1 MNENYSEELMK
12 FERIIHLS
20 DIHIRMNE
28 RHEEYRQCFN
38 ELYKKL
44 ETYDK
49 NTSIIVITGDI
60 LNERTGLS
68 AETIILCTEF
78 LKRLASILKTVLIAG
93 NHDGY
98 LNSSQKIDIISGILY
113 DKKIFNLY
121 YLKYSGIYTF
131 NNLTF
136 GVSSI
141 FEDNF
146 IKAEQIYDV
155 NQIKIAL
162 YHGSVGNFKLQNLMI
177 SKGEK
182 TIEDFK
188 GYDYVLLGDIHHHQY
203 LNEEKTI
210 AYASSLI
217 CQTYGEVGEH
227 GYILWN
233 LANKSSEYIKI
244 YNEYDFKNGYLTTN
258 NLKIDEK
265 IFDLEDIIGIKEYL
279 PKKGR
284 LQIYREDTL
293 ENREKIKYL
302 KNKLKNISIKEQDEV
317 VLRKN
322 EKEIRLKYEID
333 RKEIIRELLTKKYKK
348 VEDETVAWIEEQLKN
363 NDKIINNEYNTCEF
377 LKLKFSNLFIYGENN
392 EIDML
397 KYNTKDIIL
406 ICGKNSY
413 GKSSIIDI
421 IIFNLYEEYARDIGN
436 IKKSKSGILNN
447 GKDEGW
453 SELLIRI
460 GETIYLIEKVY
471 KRKKNEI
478 ETVGVIY
485 RLDNM
490 DDITIIHKNHKMN
503 SSKVYEY
510 NGSKYKLTPYLG
522 GKSITKEIERLL
534 GKKDNFMLI
543 NIMMQND
550 NISFK
555 NKNQSERKKT
565 LMQLL
570 DLEKYE
576 KIKKEVSSKFLEE
589 KVKKEKLENITKDVD
604 IINLEGESK
613 IKELEIEI
621 LKDSIVKYNEQL
633 NIIIKNKEELM
644 LNYTKIDEDKIKEEP
659 KIKKE
664 IEKIIN
670 ENIINENKITKLKIS
685 ITESL
690 KDCENTMNLSERS
703 RVVKELF
710 SGEQSS
716 YENTMNLSERSRVV
730 KELFSGEQSS
740 YENTK
745 LRDNEKYN
753 ELNKELLQKLT
764 EKKTLYETKNKAS
777 NIDIEIN
784 KLELNIKD
792 IIEQEEIYQKIKEE
806 YKEKCKDYN
815 NKKEILNNIL
825 NVLEYEKEN
834 IKILDKKISKIKTE
848 EELNILKDDKKILI
862 ENDEI
867 EIGKIKDELEEI
879 EKSIIQINESIEI
892 NSDVNELYIINDN
905 KKRELQKIE
914 DEMDT
919 KIKLLNELETHEY
932 NPECIQ
938 CMKNPKVIEM
948 FNIKEDIKILNEKKE
963 LINIDETIDERK
975 EIYEIN
981 KIELNKCYK
990 NINDKGSKLKVL
1002 NENKINNEKYLVD
1015 VENKIKLIVIID
1027 RINNER
1033 NNLDIDKLMEES
1045 ENINKN
1051 MQIILKKIESKK
1063 DLENQLKDLEND
1075 KILIIKNN
1083 DMKEYNEKIENEIRI
1098 IKKVMEELKN
1108 KMKEDSDTYIKIKS
1122 INEIENEKKIK
1133 IILLEKLNKELLEIN
1148 IQKGNIEENKL
1159 IKNKINELEIKVKEG
1174 NKENLSLEKELTKK
1188 EIEYNNLI
1196 ININNYKENI
1206 GEIKNNEKIYKRWEY
1221 YNDVVDKNGIPLYII
1236 NKYLE
1241 IITKGINKII
1251 GTIINKRIELYEMSD
1266 NIIINIYDHDNK
1278 IVDFLGGMETF
1289 ILDISFKITLSK
1301 IMELSKCNFLF
1312 IDEGISSFDK
1322 DNLTNIEELFYF
1334 LNQHFDYIFLMSHI
1348 EQIKDY
1354 VSQKIIIKNEGG
1366 YSKITY

>member
-1 MNENYSEELMK
+1 MNENYSDESIK
-12 FERIIHLS
+12 YERIIHLS

-49 NTSIIVITGDI
+49 KTSIIVITGDI

-113 DKKIFNLY
+113 DKEIANLY
-121 YLKYSGIYTF
+121 YLKYSGIFTF

-146 IKAEQIYDV
+146 IKAEQIEDV

-162 YHGSVGNFKLQNLMI
+162 YHGSVGNYKLQNLMI

-203 LNEEKTI
+203 LNDEKTI

-217 CQTYGEVGEH
+217 CQTYGEVGDH
-227 GYILWN
+227 GYILWD

-244 YNEYDFKNGYLTTN
+244 NNEYDFKNGYLKEDK
-258 NLKIDEK
+258 LKIDEK
-265 IFDLEDIIGIKEYL
+265 IFDLADITGLKEYL
-279 PKKGR
+279 PKRGR
-284 LQIYREDTL
+284 LQIYREDSV
-293 ENREKIKYL
+293 ENRENIKYL
-302 KNKLKNISIKEQDEV
+302 KNKLKNLSIKEHDEH
-317 VLRKN
+317 VLKKN
-322 EKEIRLKYEID
+322 DKEIRLKYEID
-333 RKEIIRELLTKKYKK
+333 RKEIIKELLTKKYKN
-348 VEDETVAWIEEQLKN
+348 VEEETIGWIEEQLKN
-363 NDKIINNEYNTCEF
+363 NDKVINNEYNTCEF

-397 KYNTKDIIL
+397 KYNSKDIIL

-447 GKDEGW
+447 GKDEGF
-453 SELLIRI
+453 SELLMRI
-460 GETIYLIEKVY
+460 GETMYLIEKIY

-478 ETVGVIY
+478 ETTGVIY
-485 RLDNM
+485 RLDDM
-490 DDITIIHKNHKMN
+490 DDITVVHKNHKMN
-503 SSKVYEY
+503 STKVYEY
-510 NGSKYKLTPYLG
+510 NGTKYKLTAYLG

-543 NIMMQND
+543 NIMMQNN

-576 KIKKEVSSKFLEE
+576 KIKKEVSSKYLEE
-589 KVKKEKLENITKDVD
+589 KVKKEKLENITKNVD
-604 IINLEGESK
+604 IISLEEESK
-613 IKELEIEI
+613 KKEEEIKT
-621 LKDSIVKYNEQL
+621 LKDSIEKYNS
-633 NIIIKNKEELM
+633 NINIMLKNKEELM
-644 LNYTKIDEDKIKEEP
+644 LNYTKINEDKMKEEP

-670 ENIINENKITKLKIS
+670 QNIMNESKITNLKRSITGSFEDYEITKLRNS
-685 ITESL
+685 
-690 KDCENTMNLSERS
+690 
-703 RVVKELF
+703 
-710 SGEQSS
+710 
-716 YENTMNLSERSRVV
+716 
-730 KELFSGEQSS
+730 
-740 YENTK
+740 
-745 LRDNEKYN
+745 EKYE
-753 ELNKELLQKLT
+753 ELNKELQQKLT
-764 EKKTLYETKNKAS
+764 EKKTLYETKNKS
-777 NIDIEIN
+777 DNIDIEIN
-784 KLELNIKD
+784 ELEVNIKD
-792 IIEQEEIYQKIKEE
+792 IIEQEEIYVKIKEE
-806 YKEKCKDYN
+806 YEEICKEYN
-815 NKKEILNNIL
+815 SKKELLNNIL

-834 IKILDKKISKIKTE
+834 IKIVDKKISKITNN
-848 EELNILKDDKKILI
+848 EELIRLKESKKILI

-867 EIGKIKDELEEI
+867 EIGKIKDELEKLERSVVQLNENI
-879 EKSIIQINESIEI
+879 EN
-892 NSDVNELYIINDN
+892 NSDVNELYIINEN
-905 KKRELQKIE
+905 KKRELQKIG
-914 DEMDT
+914 DEMDSKT
-919 KIKLLNELETHEY
+919 KLLNHLETHEY
-932 NPECIQ
+932 NSECEQ
-938 CMKNPKVIEM
+938 CMKNPKVIEL
-948 FNIKEDIKILNEKKE
+948 FNIKEEIKILNEKKE
-963 LINIDETIDERK
+963 LINIDKTIDERK
-975 EIYEIN
+975 EIYEQN
-981 KIELNKCYK
+981 KMELNKCYK
-990 NINDKGSKLKVL
+990 NINDNGSKLKVL

-1015 VENKIKLIVIID
+1015 VENKIKLIGIIE

-1045 ENINKN
+1045 ENINKR
-1051 MQIILKKIESKK
+1051 MQLILKKMESKK
-1063 DLENQLKDLEND
+1063 DLENKLKDLEND
-1075 KILIIKNN
+1075 KILIVKNN
-1083 DMKEYNEKIENEIRI
+1083 EMKEYNEKIENEIRR
-1098 IKKVMEELKN
+1098 IKKVMEELKD
-1108 KMKEDSDTYIKIKS
+1108 KMKEDSDNYTKIKS
-1122 INEIENEKKIK
+1122 INEIENEKKLN
-1133 IILLEKLNKELLEIN
+1133 IILLEKLNKELDEIN
-1148 IQKGNIEENKL
+1148 IQKENIEGNKL
-1159 IKNKINELEIKVKEG
+1159 IKNKTNELEIELKEKG
-1174 NKENLSLEKELTKK
+1174 KEILSLEKDLTKK

-1196 ININNYKENI
+1196 NNINNYRKNM
-1206 GEIKNNEKIYKRWEY
+1206 GEIKDNEKIYKKWEY

-1251 GTIINKRIELYEMSD
+1251 GSIINKRIELYEMSD
-1266 NIIINIYDHDNK
+1266 NVIINIYDHDNK

-1366 YSKITY
+1366 YSKITC